1 MTAANTNLLTNL
13 DSKDQQTYCTL
24 KRVVNMILADNVK
37 ISYVYSM
44 RFNNKTNAVLTII
57 LSISLLFSSCTND
70 DDQKSTR
77 SSLEKISVLSVSD
90 IGISKLSKLVDNISY
105 TALKGHQDHRAYRID
120 KVLIEAGR
128 LYIFDYF
135 SGRSLSVYDLNG
147 NFQFSITK
155 PGNGPDQY
163 LEIQDFLIDNGRIR
177 VLDAFGRVIFYDEQ
191 GVFEKS
197 EKLPFSAQ
205 AFTKV
210 DNSYIF
216 QTGKRPN
223 ILGQNGKSCELAQY
237 DLETKKIDCVLE
249 INSGRKQHSS
259 IERNVLKRIG
269 EDYYYGTYYNDTI
282 YKRRNKRFV
291 LDIVLNFGPNAFP
304 EEIFDP
310 SLSFDEF
317 VDYRNNNKTRA
328 YHKTDLNGTSDIMIT
343 LYFAN
348 GNNHLIH
355 DKREKTTAIVKST
368 AQNNVDGSLPLYW
381 VHSINDRD
389 IIMIIDSQYVLERS
403 YQLKEE
409 KTQFSEKEQA
419 FLDFASRLSI
429 DDPLVM
435 IQYHLK

>member
-1 MTAANTNLLTNL
+1 
-13 DSKDQQTYCTL
+13 
-24 KRVVNMILADNVK
+24 
-37 ISYVYSM
+37 
-44 RFNNKTNAVLTII
+44 
-57 LSISLLFSSCTND
+57 
-70 DDQKSTR
+70 
-77 SSLEKISVLSVSD
+77 
-90 IGISKLSKLVDNISY
+90 
-105 TALKGHQDHRAYRID
+105 
-120 KVLIEAGR
+120 
-128 LYIFDYF
+128 
-135 SGRSLSVYDLNG
+135 
-147 NFQFSITK
+147 
-155 PGNGPDQY
+155 
-163 LEIQDFLIDNGRIR
+163 
-177 VLDAFGRVIFYDEQ
+177 
-191 GVFEKS
+191 
-197 EKLPFSAQ
+197 
-205 AFTKV
+205 
-210 DNSYIF
+210 
-216 QTGKRPN
+216 
-223 ILGQNGKSCELAQY
+223 
-237 DLETKKIDCVLE
+237 LE

-259 IERNVLKRIG
+259 VERNVLKRIG